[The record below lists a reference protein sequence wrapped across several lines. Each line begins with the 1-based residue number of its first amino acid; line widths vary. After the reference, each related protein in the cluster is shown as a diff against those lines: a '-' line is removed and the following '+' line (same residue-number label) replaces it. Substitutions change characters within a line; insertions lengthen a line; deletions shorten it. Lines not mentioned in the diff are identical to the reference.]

1 MEEKRQTQLWS
12 HIQTEKN
19 CANRQRRKESMKMA
33 VFTFRATGEKHGHK
47 AFAFV
52 ISMWRSGLLQL
63 YLHCCWND
71 YKVPFSRFSFFFHE
85 ENIRKYYNSKLLME
99 FLQILH
105 HLHAVEKVVLW
116 TFQNCMS
123 FLSIQWQHEVKICE
137 CSKCFM
143 FHMAFNLLILPLSN
157 FLTWSSFLIWIM
169 QSCMLKITHFCN
181 NFQPSC
187 N

>member
-1 MEEKRQTQLWS
+1 MWS

-47 AFAFV
+47 E
-52 ISMWRSGLLQL
+52 SWCEPLHLLFL
-63 YLHCCWND
+63 CGDLVYCNCIYIVVEMTIGSLSADFH
-71 YKVPFSRFSFFFHE
+71 FFFHE

-123 FLSIQWQHEVKICE
+123 FLSIQWQHKVKICE

-181 NFQPSC
+181 ISAIMQLI
-187 N
+187 